1 MPLHQVGFFPE
12 LNHGHP
18 TTATIH
24 NRLST
29 HLLPDIP
36 HIVTY
41 LTAGTTYA
49 VAAGPTLDIF
59 KHPAQH
65 IIGPLSLY
73 TDGTWLWPSDLAYY
87 VQHYHVALPDKFI
100 THMRAQHWTPPQL
113 SEDQV
118 LALRL

>member
-1 MPLHQVGFFPE
+1 MHLHQVGFFPE

-18 TTATIH
+18 TAPTIH
-24 NRLST
+24 NRLPA
-29 HLLPDIP
+29 HHVPNIP

-41 LTAGTTYA
+41 LNAGTVYA

-59 KHPAQH
+59 KHPARH
-65 IIGPLSLY
+65 IIGPLSLH

-87 VQHYHVALPDKFI
+87 VQHYHVALPDDFI
-100 THMRAQHWTPPQL
+100 AHMRAQHWTPPQL

-118 LALRL
+118 RTLRL